1 MNNEEAISRALE
13 LAQGVVD
20 AHQVGNPPPL
30 PQGLRAGPLTEA
42 DVRRIVREELARDL
56 EERKAKMRAFV
67 AEVHGSDQAEPITD
81 SRCEYLFWPTGRCD
95 KCGNVHNGKL
105 PGVELG

>member
-1 MNNEEAISRALE
+1 MRRGAQEANDDSRMAQARRIGEAVGTLAAAL
-13 LAQGVVD
+13 
-20 AHQVGNPPPL
+20 N
-30 PQGLRAGPLTEA
+30 RCMTED

-56 EERKAKMRAFV
+56 EERRAKLRSFV
-67 AEVHGSDQAEPITD
+67 AEVHGSDRGEPITD

-105 PGVELG
+105 PGVEPG